1 MSRYFHGECPEP
13 KHAWL
18 EAKLRAWVLKMGVEL
33 SGFTEAELR
42 QVPVPR
48 SRTILLKLCLMS
60 CGSRSHNRRRFLGA
74 LGGRMPRLLPG
85 TISPPG
91 PGRR

>member
-42 QVPVPR
+42 QVRP
-48 SRTILLKLCLMS
+48 
-60 CGSRSHNRRRFLGA
+60 GA
-74 LGGRMPRLLPG
+74 KPFC
-85 TISPPG
+85 SNFV
-91 PGRR
+91 

>member
-1 MSRYFHGECPEP
+1 MSRYFYGECPEP

-42 QVPVPR
+42 QVPDPAPNH
-48 SRTILLKLCLMS
+48 SAQTLS
-60 CGSRSHNRRRFLGA
+60 DDS
-74 LGGRMPRLLPG
+74 
-85 TISPPG
+85 
-91 PGRR
+91 